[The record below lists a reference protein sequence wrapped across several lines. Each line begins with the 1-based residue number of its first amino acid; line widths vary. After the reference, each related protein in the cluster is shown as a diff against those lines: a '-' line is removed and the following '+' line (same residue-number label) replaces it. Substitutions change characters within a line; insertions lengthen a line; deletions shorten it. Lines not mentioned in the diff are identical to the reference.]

1 MGPMSDSFIPE
12 ADALDQHREVSSAP
26 WPSDDDEHESA
37 IEYPRRMPLEASE
50 SDVLE
55 QEQTVEDDD
64 EHDLR

>member
-12 ADALDQHREVSSAP
+12 ADALDQHREVSP
-26 WPSDDDEHESA
+26 GPIGSDDEREPA

-55 QEQTVEDDD
+55 QEQTVDIDD
-64 EHDLR
+64 EHDSR

>member
-12 ADALDQHREVSSAP
+12 ADALDQRREVAADP
-26 WPSDDDEHESA
+26 LGSDDEREPA

-55 QEQTVEDDD
+55 QAQEVDLDD
-64 EHDLR
+64 EDEGR